1 MPTYTLLFTPDGNPD
16 GSRESRP
23 LKCVAP
29 NPWLA
34 LEKFRHAIGQRT
46 VELREGDRSFGR
58 FRHGF
63 PGGGGIWEVSEHLT
77 LISEFGQPP
86 AR

>member
-1 MPTYTLLFTPDGNPD
+1 MPHYTVLITPEGNEAARQID
-16 GSRESRP
+16 
-23 LKCVAP
+23 CVAP

-34 LEKFRHAIGQRT
+34 LEKSRPAIGRHT
-46 VELREGDRSFGR
+46 IELREGSRSLGR

-63 PGGGGIWEVSEHLT
+63 PTGAGVWE
-77 LISEFGQPP
+77 ISPRE